1 LFSEEITVE
10 QEFIHEEAVLR
21 VGEVCEVSGRTI
33 SILVDK
39 NKNLSDLFFRGKVLK
54 NVSVGGFIEIKK
66 GFMSLIGKIEA
77 EKILEEKI
85 H

>member
-1 LFSEEITVE
+1 ME

-39 NKNLSDLFFRGKVLK
+39 NKNLSDLF
-54 NVSVGGFIEIKK
+54 SV
-66 GFMSLIGKIEA
+66 
-77 EKILEEKI
+77 EKYLRTYPLADLSKSRKDS
-85 H
+85 